1 MATEVLLFYHA
12 NVIEFI
18 DIIMSESTQSRP
30 LAISDLAVNGND
42 LLPLCEG
49 NYKQMGLILN
59 LLLERVIE
67 NPELNKKEE
76 LLALAKEII
85 KRGL

>member
-1 MATEVLLFYHA
+1 VLLFYHA
-12 NVIEFI
+12 NVTEFV
-18 DIIMSESTQSRP
+18 DIIISESSKNRP
-30 LAISDLAVNGND
+30 LDISDLAVKGND

-59 LLLERVIE
+59 LLLEKVIE

-76 LLALAKEII
+76 LLVLAKEII
-85 KRGL
+85 KRGLD

>member
-1 MATEVLLFYHA
+1 MATEVLLFYRSNA
-12 NVIEFI
+12 KGFV
-18 DIIMSESTQSRP
+18 DIIMSESTKNRP

-67 NPELNKKEE
+67 NPELNNKEE